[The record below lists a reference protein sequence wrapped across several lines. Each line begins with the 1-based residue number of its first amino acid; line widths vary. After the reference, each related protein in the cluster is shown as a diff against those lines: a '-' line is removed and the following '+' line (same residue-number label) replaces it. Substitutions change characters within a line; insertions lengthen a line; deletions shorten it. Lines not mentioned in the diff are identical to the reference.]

1 MKKITLCLGL
11 LVMTLGNAQQFTT
24 STSNAPSEN
33 RDFNNSQYAQQTL
46 SHSESEIVLGGGVAC
61 LSDPTQD
68 QPGSGDEF
76 ISDNIFYRAYTPSEF
91 GFSGDFQ
98 AQGISFY
105 ARFSDIGGT
114 NPTITNTVR
123 LYTSSDVFPA
133 GTLTEIASKDF
144 EVSAADNDQLL
155 EIIFDEAVV
164 VDASTE
170 LIVAV
175 DIAAGDPAPNNY
187 DFRIGVNDLGESAPG
202 YLSSIGC
209 GLTAPGTFASIG
221 FPDNHIILNL
231 IGDTFLNSNQFKL
244 SDISVYPNPAK
255 DILNL
260 ELPSG
265 LELTS
270 ATLYDLTGRDTGVTV
285 SNRSIN
291 ISSLPSGVYLLNIE
305 TSGGSL
311 SRKIIKQ

>member
-1 MKKITLCLGL
+1 
-11 LVMTLGNAQQFTT
+11 MTFGNAQQLTK
-24 STSNAPSEN
+24 STNDAPSDR
-33 RDFNNSQYAQQTL
+33 RDFGNTQYAQQTL
-46 SHSESEIVLGGGVAC
+46 SHSESEIVLSGGVAC
-61 LSDPTQD
+61 LSDPTDD

-123 LYTSSDVFPA
+123 LYTSSEDFPA
-133 GTLTEIASKDF
+133 GNLTEIASKDF

-155 EIIFDEAVV
+155 EIIFDEEVV

-175 DIAAGDPAPNNY
+175 DISEGEPAPNNY
-187 DFRIGVNDLGESAPG
+187 DFRIGVNDLGENAPG
-202 YLSSIGC
+202 YLSSNAC

-231 IGDTFLNSNQFKL
+231 IGDSFLNTNTFDL
-244 SDISVYPNPAK
+244 SKISVFPNPAQ
-255 DILNL
+255 DVLNL
-260 ELPSG
+260 ELPSNI
-265 LELTS
+265 ELNS
-270 ATLYDLTGRDTGVTV
+270 ATLYDLTGRDTGVNINNKTM
-285 SNRSIN
+285 N
-291 ISSLPSGVYLLNIE
+291 ISDLSSGVYLLKVE
-305 TSGGSL
+305 TNGGTL
-311 SRKIIKQ
+311 SRKIIKK